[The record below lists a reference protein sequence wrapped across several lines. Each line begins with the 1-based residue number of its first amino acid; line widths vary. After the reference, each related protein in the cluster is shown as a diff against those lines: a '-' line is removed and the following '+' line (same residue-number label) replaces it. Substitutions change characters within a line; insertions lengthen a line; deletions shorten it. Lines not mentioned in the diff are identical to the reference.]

1 MSRIINAQAGV
12 MQGLMG
18 LPQTAAADMTADMD
32 GGFGAVLGA
41 VMADNSAGS
50 DVGGV
55 FGQAAVSAADTAAEV
70 SAGVVNDGAAVSSG
84 EVKASGGEAG
94 SEKALY
100 DLLEAAFSDDEGD
113 VPSMETFFAV
123 LTGSAPEGASDMFT
137 SRGAAAF
144 LSAVSRFFADDDEG
158 VSGERL
164 MAMWQGVSANEKSAY
179 ADILSAIAGRAG
191 VPEEETVSAGELLS
205 AAVKTAV
212 KAVARLPLDRKDRDK
227 VSDNVPEYLMAAFI
241 APGYDFRAA
250 AVSGDKAD
258 MAVSAALSGSAVEVS
273 GEQLPLDM
281 NAGQQVP
288 GEAADSNAAGSMTEA
303 MQTEPVM
310 PDMTAMQVSE
320 AAQVTQ
326 AAPDMLVTQSVQS
339 AVDEILEADS
349 EDIAE
354 FCNILARELGVQ
366 IESELAADRQP
377 RPADIGRQAFMA
389 RVGRGNEADFTGVS
403 GSISRSVNSVTF
415 VSGEAEG
422 VSEDIPAAEA
432 AMSGEG
438 KNVGSE
444 GTFAGGDMPGDK
456 AVSGRENVPTENA
469 SAEDVSGK
477 DKVVTA
483 FAKAD
488 MPIRTDIPMQ
498 QTAQGVSVPIEAAED
513 TVTGDRVNAYDTG
526 AIADRIAYS
535 AYRAEGDSTQ
545 LTLRL
550 SPEELGEIRVTIVRK
565 AGETSVAF
573 EAQKSESA
581 AVIGDRAAALAEA
594 LVSKGISLKEISVS
608 DMGRNATSDGRG
620 GQGYSE
626 NRQPQDNEGGHR
638 YSRHFY
644 YSREGDEQP
653 EGDNFGAISSYYD
666 KEANLWLSI

>member
-18 LPQTAAADMTADMD
+18 LPQTAAADMSAGVD

-55 FGQAAVSAADTAAEV
+55 FGQAAVGAACQVAEV
-70 SAGVVNDGAAVSSG
+70 SAGAVNSGDVAVSSG
-84 EVKASGGEAG
+84 EVKASGDEADGE
-94 SEKALY
+94 EALY

-123 LTGSAPEGASDMFT
+123 LTGSAPEGASEVFT

-144 LSAVSRFFADDDEG
+144 VSAVRRFFADDDEG

-227 VSDNVPEYLMAAFI
+227 VNDNVPEYLMAAFI
-241 APGYDFRAA
+241 VPGYDFRAA

-273 GEQLPLDM
+273 DEQLPLDM
-281 NAGQQVP
+281 NAGQQVS
-288 GEAADSNAAGSMTEA
+288 GEAAGSNAAGSMTEA

-389 RVGRGNEADFTGVS
+389 RVGRGNEADFTAVS
-403 GSISRSVNSVTF
+403 GSISRSVNSVTS

-432 AMSGEG
+432 AMSGEE

-444 GTFAGGDMPGDK
+444 GTFAGGDMPGDN
-456 AVSGRENVPTENA
+456 AVSGRENVPTEDA

-477 DKVVTA
+477 DTVVTA

-488 MPIRTDIPMQ
+488 MSVRTDIPVQ
-498 QTAQGVSVPIEAAED
+498 QAVPIEAQED
-513 TVTGDRVNAYDTG
+513 AAVGDRISAYDTG

-535 AYRAEGDSTQ
+535 AYRTGNDGTQ
-545 LTLRL
+545 SITLRL
-550 SPEELGEIRVTIVRK
+550 SPEQLGDIRVTIVRK

-608 DMGRNATSDGRG
+608 DMGRNATSDDGRG
-620 GQGYSE
+620 SQGYSE
-626 NRQPQDNEGGHR
+626 NRQPGDNEGGHR

-644 YSREGDEQP
+644 YSHEGDEQP

>member
-18 LPQTAAADMTADMD
+18 LPPAAAADMSAGMD

-55 FGQAAVSAADTAAEV
+55 FGQAAVGAACQAAEV
-70 SAGVVNDGAAVSSG
+70 SAGAVNAGDASVSSG
-84 EVKASGGEAG
+84 EVNASSDEVVSGE
-94 SEKALY
+94 EALY
-100 DLLEAAFSDDEGD
+100 DLFEAAFSDDEGD

-137 SRGAAAF
+137 SRGATAF

-227 VSDNVPEYLMAAFI
+227 VNDNVPEYLMAAFI

-258 MAVSAALSGSAVEVS
+258 MAVSEVSSASSVGPVIS

-281 NAGQQVP
+281 NAGQQVS
-288 GEAADSNAAGSMTEA
+288 GEAAESTLAEGMTVSVDTMTSDTMSADTSVTIAA
-303 MQTEPVM
+303 
-310 PDMTAMQVSE
+310 DTA
-320 AAQVTQ
+320 VTQ
-326 AAPDMLVTQSVQS
+326 ALQASQS
-339 AVDEILEADS
+339 AVDGVSEADS

-366 IESELAADRQP
+366 IEREIAANRQP

-389 RVGRGNEADFTGVS
+389 RVGRGSEADFTAVS
-403 GSISRSVNSVTF
+403 GSISRSVNSVTS

-422 VSEDIPAAEA
+422 VSEDTPAAEVM
-432 AMSGEG
+432 MSVEVEEKPAGRD
-438 KNVGSE
+438 NS
-444 GTFAGGDMPGDK
+444 FAGGDMPGDK
-456 AVSGRENVPTENA
+456 VVSGRENVSPEGMTA
-469 SAEDVSGK
+469 S
-477 DKVVTA
+477 
-483 FAKAD
+483 AKAD
-488 MPIRTDIPMQ
+488 MPVRTDIPVQ
-498 QTAQGVSVPIEAAED
+498 QAAVPFEASED
-513 TVTGDRVNAYDTG
+513 AAVGDSVNAYDAG

-608 DMGRNATSDGRG
+608 DMGRDAASNGGRDS
-620 GQGYSE
+620 QGYSE
-626 NRQPQDNEGGHR
+626 NRQPGDNEDGHR

-644 YSREGDEQP
+644 YSHEGDEQP

>member
-18 LPQTAAADMTADMD
+18 LSPAAAADMPADMD

-50 DVGGV
+50 DVGDV
-55 FGQAAVSAADTAAEV
+55 FGQAAVGAACQAAEV
-70 SAGVVNDGAAVSSG
+70 SAGAVNAGDASVSSG
-84 EVKASGGEAG
+84 EVNASSDEVVSGE
-94 SEKALY
+94 EALY
-100 DLLEAAFSDDEGD
+100 DLFEAAFSDDEGD

-227 VSDNVPEYLMAAFI
+227 VNDNVPEYLMAAFI

-258 MAVSAALSGSAVEVS
+258 MAVSAALSGSAVVAEVP

-281 NAGQQVP
+281 NAGQQVS
-288 GEAADSNAAGSMTEA
+288 GEAAGSISAEGMTEA
-303 MQTEPVM
+303 LPVTT
-310 PDMTAMQVSE
+310 DTQVSE

-326 AAPDMLVTQSVQS
+326 AETAATVTQALQASQS
-339 AVDEILEADS
+339 AVDGVSEADS

-366 IESELAADRQP
+366 IEREIAANRQP

-389 RVGRGNEADFTGVS
+389 RVGRGSEADFTAVS
-403 GSISRSVNSVTF
+403 GSISRSVNSVTS

-422 VSEDIPAAEA
+422 VSEDTPAAEVM
-432 AMSGEG
+432 MSVEAEEKPAGRD
-438 KNVGSE
+438 NS
-444 GTFAGGDMPGDK
+444 FAGGDMPGDK
-456 AVSGRENVPTENA
+456 VVSGRENVSPEGMTA
-469 SAEDVSGK
+469 S
-477 DKVVTA
+477 
-483 FAKAD
+483 AKAD
-488 MPIRTDIPMQ
+488 MPLRTDIPVQ
-498 QTAQGVSVPIEAAED
+498 QAAVPFEASED
-513 TVTGDRVNAYDTG
+513 AAVGDSVNAYDTG

-608 DMGRNATSDGRG
+608 DMGRDAASDGRG

-626 NRQPQDNEGGHR
+626 NREPHDNEGGHR

>member
-18 LPQTAAADMTADMD
+18 LPQTAAADMPADMD

-55 FGQAAVSAADTAAEV
+55 FGQAAVGAVCQAAEV
-70 SAGVVNDGAAVSSG
+70 SAGAVNAGDASVSSG
-84 EVKASGGEAG
+84 EVNASSDEVVSGE
-94 SEKALY
+94 EALY
-100 DLLEAAFSDDEGD
+100 DLLGTAFSNDEGEI
-113 VPSMETFFAV
+113 PSMETFFAV
-123 LTGSAPEGASDMFT
+123 LTGSAPEGASEVFT

-144 LSAVSRFFADDDEG
+144 VSAVRRFFADDDEG

-164 MAMWQGVSANEKSAY
+164 MAMWQGVSVGEKSAY

-191 VPEEETVSAGELLS
+191 VPEEETVTAGELLS
-205 AAVKTAV
+205 AAVRIAA
-212 KAVARLPLDRKDRDK
+212 KAVAKLPLDRKDREK
-227 VSDNVPEYLMAAFI
+227 VNDNVPEYLMAAFI
-241 APGYDFRAA
+241 APGYDVRAA

-258 MAVSAALSGSAVEVS
+258 MAVSEVSSASSVGPVIS

-281 NAGQQVP
+281 NAGQQVS

-366 IESELAADRQP
+366 IEREIAANRQP

-389 RVGRGNEADFTGVS
+389 RVGRGSEADFTAVS
-403 GSISRSVNSVTF
+403 GSISRSVNSVTS

-422 VSEDIPAAEA
+422 VSEDTPAAEVM
-432 AMSGEG
+432 MSVEVEEKPAGRD
-438 KNVGSE
+438 NS
-444 GTFAGGDMPGDK
+444 FAGGDMPGDK
-456 AVSGRENVPTENA
+456 VVSGRENVSPEGMTA
-469 SAEDVSGK
+469 S
-477 DKVVTA
+477 
-483 FAKAD
+483 AKAD
-488 MPIRTDIPMQ
+488 MPVRTDIPVQ
-498 QTAQGVSVPIEAAED
+498 QAAVPFEASED
-513 TVTGDRVNAYDTG
+513 AAVGDSVNAYDAG

-608 DMGRNATSDGRG
+608 DMGRDAASNGGRDS
-620 GQGYSE
+620 QGYSE
-626 NRQPQDNEGGHR
+626 NRQPGDNEGGHR

>member
-18 LPQTAAADMTADMD
+18 LSPAAAADMPADMD

-50 DVGGV
+50 NVSGV
-55 FGQAAVSAADTAAEV
+55 FGQPSAGGKAAAEASVGAVKVGDTDVPYEAVS
-70 SAGVVNDGAAVSSG
+70 
-84 EVKASGGEAG
+84 GEANASDDVTG
-94 SEKALY
+94 SEEALY
-100 DLLEAAFSDDEGD
+100 DLLGTAFSDDEGEI
-113 VPSMETFFAV
+113 PSMETFFAV
-123 LTGSAPEGASDMFT
+123 LTGSAPEGASKVFT

-144 LSAVSRFFADDDEG
+144 VSAVRRFFADDDEG
-158 VSGERL
+158 VSGEKL
-164 MAMWQGVSANEKSAY
+164 MAMWQGVSVGEKSAY

-191 VPEEETVSAGELLS
+191 VPEEETIPAGELLS
-205 AAVKTAV
+205 AAVRIAA
-212 KAVARLPLDRKDRDK
+212 KAVVKLPLDRKDREK
-227 VSDNVPEYLMAAFI
+227 VNDNVPEYLMAAFI

-281 NAGQQVP
+281 NAGQQVS
-288 GEAADSNAAGSMTEA
+288 GEAADSNAAGGMTEA
-303 MQTEPVM
+303 SPVTT
-310 PDMTAMQVSE
+310 DTQVSQNTTGEQVSE
-320 AAQVTQ
+320 KAQ
-326 AAPDMLVTQSVQS
+326 AAPDTQVTQSVQS
-339 AVDEILEADS
+339 AVDGVSEADS

-366 IESELAADRQP
+366 IEREIAANRQP

-389 RVGRGNEADFTGVS
+389 RVGRGSEADFTAVS
-403 GSISRSVNSVTF
+403 GSISRSVNSVTS

-422 VSEDIPAAEA
+422 VSEDTPAAEVM
-432 AMSGEG
+432 MSVEVEEKPAGRD
-438 KNVGSE
+438 NS
-444 GTFAGGDMPGDK
+444 FAGGDMPGDK
-456 AVSGRENVPTENA
+456 VVSGRENVSPEGMTA
-469 SAEDVSGK
+469 S
-477 DKVVTA
+477 
-483 FAKAD
+483 AKAD
-488 MPIRTDIPMQ
+488 MPVRTDIPVQ
-498 QTAQGVSVPIEAAED
+498 QAAVPFEASED
-513 TVTGDRVNAYDTG
+513 AAVGDSVNAYDAG

-608 DMGRNATSDGRG
+608 DMGRDAASNGGRDS
-620 GQGYSE
+620 QGYSE
-626 NRQPQDNEGGHR
+626 NRQPGDNEGGHR

-644 YSREGDEQP
+644 YSHEGDEQP

>member
-18 LPQTAAADMTADMD
+18 LPQTAAADMPADMD

-55 FGQAAVSAADTAAEV
+55 FGQEAVGAVCQAADV
-70 SAGVVNDGAAVSSG
+70 SAGAVNAGDASVSSG
-84 EVKASGGEAG
+84 EVNASSDEVVSGE
-94 SEKALY
+94 EALY
-100 DLLEAAFSDDEGD
+100 DLLGAAFSDDEGD

-123 LTGSAPEGASDMFT
+123 LTGSAPEGASEVFT

-144 LSAVSRFFADDDEG
+144 VSAVRRFFADDDEG

-191 VPEEETVSAGELLS
+191 VPEEETIPAGELLS
-205 AAVKTAV
+205 AAVRIAA
-212 KAVARLPLDRKDRDK
+212 KAVAKLPLDRKDREK
-227 VSDNVPEYLMAAFI
+227 VNDNVPEYLMAAFI
-241 APGYDFRAA
+241 APGYDVRAA

-258 MAVSAALSGSAVEVS
+258 MAVSEVSSASSVGPVIS

-281 NAGQQVP
+281 NAGQQVS
-288 GEAADSNAAGSMTEA
+288 GEAAESTLAEGMTVSVDTMTSDTMSADTSVTIAA
-303 MQTEPVM
+303 
-310 PDMTAMQVSE
+310 DTA
-320 AAQVTQ
+320 VTQ
-326 AAPDMLVTQSVQS
+326 ALQASQS
-339 AVDEILEADS
+339 AVDGVSEADS

-366 IESELAADRQP
+366 IEREIAANRQP

-389 RVGRGNEADFTGVS
+389 RVGRGSEADFTAVS
-403 GSISRSVNSVTF
+403 GSISRSVNSVTS

-422 VSEDIPAAEA
+422 VSEDTPAAEVM
-432 AMSGEG
+432 MSVEVEEKPAGRD
-438 KNVGSE
+438 NS
-444 GTFAGGDMPGDK
+444 FAGGDMPGDK
-456 AVSGRENVPTENA
+456 VVSGRENVSPEGMTA
-469 SAEDVSGK
+469 S
-477 DKVVTA
+477 
-483 FAKAD
+483 AKAD
-488 MPIRTDIPMQ
+488 MPVRTDIPVQ
-498 QTAQGVSVPIEAAED
+498 QAAVPFEASED
-513 TVTGDRVNAYDTG
+513 AAVGDSVNAYDAG

-608 DMGRNATSDGRG
+608 DMGRDAASNGGRDS
-620 GQGYSE
+620 QGYSE
-626 NRQPQDNEGGHR
+626 NRQPGDNEGGHR

-644 YSREGDEQP
+644 YSHEGDEQP

>member
-18 LPQTAAADMTADMD
+18 LSPAAAADMPADMD

-50 DVGGV
+50 DVGDV
-55 FGQAAVSAADTAAEV
+55 FGQAAVGAACQAAEV
-70 SAGVVNDGAAVSSG
+70 SAGAVNAGDASVSSG
-84 EVKASGGEAG
+84 EVNASSDEVVSGE
-94 SEKALY
+94 EALY
-100 DLLEAAFSDDEGD
+100 DLFEAAFSDDEGD

-227 VSDNVPEYLMAAFI
+227 VNDNVPEYLMAAFI

-258 MAVSAALSGSAVEVS
+258 MAVSEVSSASSVGPVIS

-281 NAGQQVP
+281 NAGQQVS
-288 GEAADSNAAGSMTEA
+288 GEAAESTLAEGMTVSVDTMTSDTMSADTSVTIAA
-303 MQTEPVM
+303 
-310 PDMTAMQVSE
+310 DTA
-320 AAQVTQ
+320 VTQ
-326 AAPDMLVTQSVQS
+326 ALQASQS
-339 AVDEILEADS
+339 AVDGVSEADS

-366 IESELAADRQP
+366 IEREIASNRQP

-389 RVGRGNEADFTGVS
+389 RVGRGIEADFTAVS
-403 GSISRSVNSVTF
+403 GSISRSVNSVTS

-422 VSEDIPAAEA
+422 VSEDTPAAEVM
-432 AMSGEG
+432 MSVEVDEKPAGRD
-438 KNVGSE
+438 NS
-444 GTFAGGDMPGDK
+444 FAGGDMPGDK
-456 AVSGRENVPTENA
+456 VVSGRENVSPEGMTA
-469 SAEDVSGK
+469 S
-477 DKVVTA
+477 
-483 FAKAD
+483 AKAD
-488 MPIRTDIPMQ
+488 MPVRTDIPVQ
-498 QTAQGVSVPIEAAED
+498 QAAVPFEASED
-513 TVTGDRVNAYDTG
+513 AAVGDSVNAYDAG

-608 DMGRNATSDGRG
+608 DMGRDAASDGRG

-626 NRQPQDNEGGHR
+626 NRQPGDNEGGHR